1 MRQELRQR
9 GVSGQLSFVLLCAFP
24 FETGVRLRAWE
35 ARAKAF
41 LRSVIGE
48 GAALAENREL

>member
-24 FETGVRLRAWE
+24 LEMGVRLRAWE

-48 GAALAENREL
+48 GAVLAENREL